1 MNINLASKVIVG
13 TALVEIGFACGLM
26 TMDYIISDSLE
37 PAKLDVNIEEPQ
49 WEKIPETSNQ
59 KNIEIEEPQ
68 WEKIPE
74 TSNDAEEKIPET
86 SNDAEEKIPE
96 TSNDA
101 EEIVVKPVYM
111 TYTYNSESP
120 DAPIGTLNKKIGKV
134 TGPEGIETYYN
145 LDMSGVIDIM
155 KEIGIDYDYW
165 VRDDGVK
172 MYGEYVM
179 VAADLDEHS
188 RGSLVNTS
196 LGKGI
201 VCDTGDFVYTTN
213 VDYDIAV
220 NW

>member
-13 TALVEIGFACGLM
+13 AALVEIGFACGLM

-59 KNIEIEEPQ
+59 ENIEIEEPQ
-68 WEKIPE
+68 W
-74 TSNDAEEKIPET
+74 
-86 SNDAEEKIPE
+86 EKIPE

-111 TYTYNSESP
+111 TYTYNSASP

-201 VCDTGDFVYTTN
+201 VCDTGDFVYTTD

>member
-13 TALVEIGFACGLM
+13 AALVEIGFACGLM

-59 KNIEIEEPQ
+59 ENIEIEEPQ
-68 WEKIPE
+68 W
-74 TSNDAEEKIPET
+74 
-86 SNDAEEKIPE
+86 EKIPE

-111 TYTYNSESP
+111 TYTCNSESP

-201 VCDTGDFVYTTN
+201 VCDTGDFVYTTD

>member
-68 WEKIPE
+68 W
-74 TSNDAEEKIPET
+74 
-86 SNDAEEKIPE
+86 EKIPE